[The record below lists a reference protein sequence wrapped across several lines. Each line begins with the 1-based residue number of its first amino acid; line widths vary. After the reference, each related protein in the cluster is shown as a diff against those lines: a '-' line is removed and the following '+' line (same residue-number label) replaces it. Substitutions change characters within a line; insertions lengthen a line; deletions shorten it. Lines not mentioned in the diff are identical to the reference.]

1 MWSVEG
7 RGGFR
12 FSSVSKIGTR
22 GLPGRRQ
29 KIEKTMSQHVS
40 VAFSPGSWHSVYS
53 PPPTPSFAPILTAT
67 LDASTTH
74 PSVRVGRGTYLAAD
88 R

>member
-1 MWSVEG
+1 MECGGEGGIPFLKRLEDWYSWLAWKKTKDRKDNVSTRVCSV
-7 RGGFR
+7 
-12 FSSVSKIGTR
+12 
-22 GLPGRRQ
+22 LPGFL
-29 KIEKTMSQHVS
+29 
-40 VAFSPGSWHSVYS
+40 ALGLF
-53 PPPTPSFAPILTAT
+53 PTPSFAPILTAT